1 MAEKQTFTYYL
12 NIEIEA
18 MNEESAM
25 KKLEG
30 WVEPTLALKKNA
42 DLELTS
48 VEYDEPEGE
57 EGEGEE
63 DSPSEKP
70 SLVKSAMKG
79 RSRPALKIPEKDDF
93 DYDNIPDWEELEE
106 DEKPKKAKSIV
117 LEESDDLDG
126 LLDGLEDDEEESD
139 DDSDDDDDD
148 DDEWDWDA
156 EEKW

>member
-12 NIEIEA
+12 NIEVEA

-48 VEYDEPEGE
+48 VEYDEPEAGGE
-57 EGEGEE
+57 EEDTPTEE
-63 DSPSEKP
+63 KT
-70 SLVKSAMKG
+70 SLVRAAMKKT
-79 RSRPALKIPEKDDF
+79 RPELKVPEKDEF

-106 DEKPKKAKSIV
+106 EAPKKARRVV
-117 LEESDDLDG
+117 LEDTDELDG
-126 LLDGLEDDEEESD
+126 LLDGLEDDEEEDSTVE
-139 DDSDDDDDD
+139 SDDDDDED
-148 DDEWDWDA
+148 WDWDA
-156 EEKW
+156 DDDSQW